1 MQNITMWIK
10 RVIRSIA
17 VFLLRLLPASHL
29 PNGRISDFRAW
40 CDSHES
46 RLSWTERG
54 WDHWYIPVREAEMI
68 EMAPPLTADSSIHP
82 VYRGGQFY
90 NYPLLYLAH
99 IRNGRL
105 LGSDGAVLTS
115 DGRVLEESTF
125 AWGLRPAEWPVF
137 TRRRVP
143 EIQPKPGAM
152 LTLLS
157 PVSAKPN
164 YFHWWVDT
172 LPRLAVA
179 EAAGI
184 RHFKVIVPEKMED
197 WQRESLERL
206 GYPSD
211 RWEPFGDEHW
221 QVESLLF
228 PSLLGYSGMVRPWA
242 ASWLRR
248 KIGLPKSTA
257 GKRRIYLRRAK
268 VGYRRVAN
276 ESELMPILKSF
287 KFEMVETE
295 GMTLTNQMKLFSTAD
310 CVVSIHG
317 AGLANLLFAP
327 SRTRVV
333 EFMSPHPAYTNT
345 CYYSLCSA
353 LGHRY
358 AVVFGEHPG
367 RVAHGAS
374 SRRWREDLIVPPDV
388 LEETL
393 SMLFGR

>member
-1 MQNITMWIK
+1 MRYITDWIMK
-10 RVIRSIA
+10 TIKKVAAS
-17 VFLLRLLPASHL
+17 VLRIIPGSLLPQ
-29 PNGRISDFRAW
+29 GRISDYRAW
-40 CDSHES
+40 SDAREA
-46 RLSWTERG
+46 RQPWMERG
-54 WDHWYIPVREAEMI
+54 WDHWYIPVRDAELV
-68 EMAPPLTADSSIHP
+68 EMAPPLSSDGSVNP
-82 VYRGGQFY
+82 VYRGAQCY
-90 NYPLLYLAH
+90 RYPPLYLAH

-105 LGSDGAVLTS
+105 LGRDGVVLTS

-125 AWGLRPAEWPVF
+125 AWGLPPAQWPIF
-137 TRRRVP
+137 SRLSAP
-143 EIQPKPGAM
+143 QIKEKQGAM

-164 YFHWWVDT
+164 YFHWWMDT
-172 LPRLAVA
+172 LPRLAIA
-179 EAAGI
+179 EASGL
-184 RHFKVIVPEKMED
+184 RHFQVIVPENMED

-221 QVESLLF
+221 RVESLLF

-248 KIGLPKSTA
+248 KIGPSKSAA

-268 VGYRRVAN
+268 AGYRQVAN
-276 ESELMPILKSF
+276 ESELVPILKSF
-287 KFEMVETE
+287 KFESYETQ
-295 GMTLTNQMKLFSTAD
+295 GMPLADQVKLFSGAE

-327 SRTRVV
+327 PNTRVV
-333 EFMSPHPAYTNT
+333 EFMSPYPAYTNT

-353 LGHRY
+353 LGLRY
-358 AVVFGEHPG
+358 AVIFGKHPDPIPEG
-367 RVAHGAS
+367 GV
-374 SRRWREDLIVPPDV
+374 SRRWREDLIVTPDV

-393 SMLFGR
+393 SMLLGR